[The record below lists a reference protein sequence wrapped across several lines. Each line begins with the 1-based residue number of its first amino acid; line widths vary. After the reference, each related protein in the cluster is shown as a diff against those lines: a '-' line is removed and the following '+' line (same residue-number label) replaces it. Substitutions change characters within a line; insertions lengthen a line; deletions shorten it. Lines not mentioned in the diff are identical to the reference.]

1 MSNLS
6 ERWSKLTVYASILFL
21 AVTIYTSG
29 YWTDKGRVIAS
40 DVIDY
45 YGYLPATFIFKDLG
59 VDKAETIEGG
69 TFYTFRLPNGNNIFK
84 MTMGMAMVYLP
95 FFIVGHITAHLL
107 DYPLDGFSDPYRLAL
122 LIGGLLYY
130 SLGLLF
136 LRKILLRTFSD
147 KLTAITLVT
156 IGLGTNLFYYASDE
170 GTMSHVYNFALI
182 TIFLWHTIRWH
193 EEPSPLR
200 LLFLGIL
207 GGWITLIR
215 PSNII
220 ILLIFFLYGIWSWST
235 LKVKVTDIFGKFNWF
250 LLMFLGFLIPWIPQF
265 MYNLYFTDHLF
276 FYSYNDE
283 GFFFN
288 NPQIINGLFSYRKGW
303 LTYTPLM
310 VFALAGIPFLF
321 RNHKELAW
329 PVLIYTILN
338 IYIIFSWWCWWYG
351 GSFGQRPM
359 IDSYGLLAIPM
370 AYLFRWVLSGQKLKI
385 FGFATVIFLLIGLNQ
400 FQIRKYRKGSIH
412 FADMT
417 GKAYWHSFTSIRP
430 KPGFYELLETPDYNK
445 AKQGIYVVLPKE
457 DLPD

>member
-220 ILLIFFLYGIWSWST
+220 ILLIFFLYGIYSWST

>member
-107 DYPLDGFSDPYRLAL
+107 DYPIDGFSDPYRLAL

-417 GKAYWHSFTSIRP
+417 GKAYWHSFISIRP